1 MKPEEIKVKIS
12 ELQQMEINAVI
23 ELNRIKNELEYYKT
37 LLQNGKKQIKK
48 PTLPLPKRIGSLKNI
63 SK

>member
-37 LLQNGKKQIKK
+37 LLQNGTKQIKK
-48 PTLPLPKRIGSLKNI
+48 NKLSKRIGFLKNMP
-63 SK
+63 K